1 MDNYSIQKKR
11 EEFWIELFH
20 KVSGLNFKIKSGE
33 SPDCIIEYKSE
44 KVGLEVADI
53 FAGKIGKKGSLLK
66 AKEQFKESILT
77 KAKEQYISKL
87 LRPIRLNT
95 IFSSNINSNKI
106 DPTYVSQILY
116 EFLDKIKLKEWE
128 KIRCSE
134 SSENWG
140 NMSKFFSSL
149 HILGLPNKLENYWTS
164 IDFSFAST
172 ITKELLITAKREKE
186 EKLLKIYKR
195 KVSKNWLLLVS
206 DGRFPSS
213 NFDISNINIPPIKS
227 GFNKMFLLLYPY
239 NIVQELEV
247 Y

>member
-11 EEFWIELFH
+11 EKFWIELFH

-33 SPDCIIEYKSE
+33 SPDCIIKYKLE
-44 KVGLEVADI
+44 EIGLEVADI
-53 FAGKIGKKGSLLK
+53 FTGKIGKKGSLLK

-87 LRPIRLNT
+87 LRPIRLNS
-95 IFSSNINSNKI
+95 IFSANINSNKT
-106 DPTYVSQILY
+106 DLTYVSQILY
-116 EFLDKIKLKEWE
+116 EFLSKIEFKEWE
-128 KIRCSE
+128 NVRCSE
-134 SSENWG
+134 SSDNWG
-140 NMSKFFSSL
+140 NLSQFFSSL

-164 IDFSFAST
+164 IEFSFSSI
-172 ITKELLITAKREKE
+172 ITKELLITSKKKKE

-195 KVSKNWLLLVS
+195 KISKNWLLLVS

-213 NFDISNINIPPIKS
+213 NIDISNINIPPMKS

-239 NIVQELEV
+239 NTIQELEV